1 MTQDEQLDRLERSLQ
16 LFLKRPVRDRREA
29 RITAAKLGAY
39 VTALQ
44 EYDIAKQALTAQPDD
59 LDRKEAVRRAGEVL
73 NRAGKHSDI
82 EPKKNHIAFLHYVI
96 LAFQPRQA
104 LFLCRYTRPGG

>member
-16 LFLKRPVRDRREA
+16 LFLKRPVRNQGQA

-44 EYDIAKQALTAQPDD
+44 EHETAKQALAAKPDD
-59 LDRKEAVRRAGEVL
+59 SERIKTLSIAAEVLDRARKELRR
-73 NRAGKHSDI
+73 
-82 EPKKNHIAFLHYVI
+82 
-96 LAFQPRQA
+96 
-104 LFLCRYTRPGG
+104 

>member
-39 VTALQ
+39 VTALR
-44 EYDIAKQALTAQPDD
+44 EYDTAKHALAAKPDD
-59 LDRKEAVRRAGEVL
+59 SEMIETVRIAGEVL
-73 NRAGKHSDI
+73 DRARENLK
-82 EPKKNHIAFLHYVI
+82 
-96 LAFQPRQA
+96 R
-104 LFLCRYTRPGG
+104 